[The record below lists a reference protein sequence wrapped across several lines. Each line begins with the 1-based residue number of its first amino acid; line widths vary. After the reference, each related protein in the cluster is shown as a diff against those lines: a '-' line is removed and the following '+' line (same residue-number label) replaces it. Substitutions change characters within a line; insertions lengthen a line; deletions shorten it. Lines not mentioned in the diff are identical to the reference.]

1 MSDDKPAAD
10 TPAVT
15 DTAEQ
20 AAQATAAERTGA
32 TEAAKPQ
39 APNYSRAQKKHLMH
53 VKVYGPFKT
62 YVDEDAYSISA
73 ANYTG
78 PFDVLG
84 EHHNF
89 ITILSPCDVV
99 VHTLYDTKRIKIN
112 RGVMHVSQ
120 NDIVVFLDV

>member
-1 MSDDKPAAD
+1 MSDSQTETKAE
-10 TPAVT
+10 TPA
-15 DTAEQ
+15 TADN
-20 AAQATAAERTGA
+20 APASVAGA
-32 TEAAKPQ
+32 TESAKPE

-53 VKVYGPFKT
+53 VKVYGPFKI
-62 YVDEDAYSISA
+62 YVDEEAYSVSA
-73 ANYTG
+73 ANHTG

-89 ITILSPCDVV
+89 ITIINTCEVV
-99 VHTLYDTKRIKIN
+99 VHTLYDTKRIKIK